1 MLDLVLGLFDLPRDA
16 TDLVYLLGIFKHV
29 LNHEI
34 KVIINEE

>member
-1 MLDLVLGLFDLPRDA
+1 MLVLVLGLSDLPRDA
-16 TDLVYLLGIFKHV
+16 TDLVYLLGIFNRM